1 MYHLP
6 NNFRFNQLKINQ
18 KNIFQMANLLHVLTK
33 WHLCIRALV
42 FALLPVFLLITV
54 NSAFALPPVN
64 ETYNPTP
71 NIEIQKPILVVGSEQ
86 DFPPFATGMTDET
99 AGGFTV
105 ELWKAVAAEAGL
117 NYNIRVRPFHE
128 LLQEFKAGK
137 IDVLINL
144 ASSEQRHEFADFT
157 VPHMIV
163 HGAIFV
169 RKGQTNISSENDF
182 TGKSIIV
189 LSGDLAH
196 DYAIS
201 KGLGKQLVLANTAE
215 EGLRML
221 ASGNHDAMLISKL
234 AGMQTMQSAKLRNID
249 VLEAKAGFSQK
260 FSFAVHKGQADLL
273 HKINEGLAVTKT
285 NGAYNTI
292 YEKWFGIYEVKEI
305 TLFDFIKYLTPMLV
319 IFIGILAYSL
329 RLTRHESE
337 DRKALFVMNPNATVV
352 IDNNG
357 IVSNINPAFSRMFHV
372 NESILIGLTE
382 LELDCF
388 IQEKCT
394 GDDQYIATS
403 SLPINAE
410 LKSKQ
415 TVASINNH
423 ELSFTIECGGIKVIA
438 RSYVDCNISRI
449 SRIIHFQ
456 DITERSIVDR
466 MKSEFIATAA
476 HELRTPMTTI
486 FGFIEILK
494 DIPLDVETQKE
505 MISTVHVQAKLMINL
520 LNEVLDMAK
529 MEAQAANLYHMD
541 HQPIGPILEALTETF
556 IPPDNRKKVALEIS
570 PHLPEVNIDKA
581 KIEQAIK
588 NALSNAYKFSPK
600 DDEIKMQVTEVLHKD
615 ESKILIS
622 IQDRGIGMTS
632 DELKRIYEKFYRA
645 DQSGNIP
652 GTGLGMAIMK
662 DIIDYHG
669 GEIVINSEYG
679 VGTTINIYLPVIT
692 SN

>member
-1 MYHLP
+1 
-6 NNFRFNQLKINQ
+6 
-18 KNIFQMANLLHVLTK
+18 MANLLHVLTK

-64 ETYNPTP
+64 ETYNATP

-128 LLQEFKAGK
+128 LLEEFKAGK

-144 ASSEQRHEFADFT
+144 ASSDQRHEFADFT

-169 RKGQTNISSENDF
+169 RKGETSISSENDF
-182 TGKSIIV
+182 AGKSIIV
-189 LSGDLAH
+189 LSSDLAH
-196 DYAIS
+196 DYAVS
-201 KGLGKQLVLANTAE
+201 KGWGKQLVLVDTAE

-221 ASGNHDAMLISKL
+221 ASGKHDAMLISKL
-234 AGMQTMQSAKLRNID
+234 AGMQTMQSAKLNNID
-249 VLEAKAGFSQK
+249 VLKAKAGFSQK
-260 FSFAVHKGQADLL
+260 FSFAVHKGQAELL
-273 HKINEGLAVTKT
+273 DKINEGLAVTKT
-285 NGAYNTI
+285 NGAYNSI
-292 YEKWFGIYEVKEI
+292 YEKWFGVYEVKEI
-305 TLFDFIKYLTPMLV
+305 TLFDFIKYLTPILV

-337 DRKALFVMNPNATVV
+337 DRKALFVMNPNAIIV

-357 IVSNINPAFSRMFHV
+357 VVSNINPAFGRMFHV
-372 NESILIGLTE
+372 NESTLIGLTE

-449 SRIIHFQ
+449 IHFQ

-494 DIPLDVETQKE
+494 DIPLDIETQKE
-505 MISTVHVQAKLMINL
+505 MIGTVHVQAKLMINL

-529 MEAQAANLYHMD
+529 MEAQAANLYHMG
-541 HQPIGPILEALTETF
+541 HQSIGPMLEALTETF
-556 IPPDNRKKVALEIS
+556 IPPENRKKVTLEIS
-570 PHLPEVNIDKA
+570 PNLPEVNIDKA
-581 KIEQAIK
+581 KIEQAVK

-622 IQDRGIGMTS
+622 IQDRGIGMTP

-662 DIIDYHG
+662 DIIDFHG
-669 GEIVINSEYG
+669 GEIIINSEYG
-679 VGTTINIYLPVIT
+679 VGTTINIYLPIIK
-692 SN
+692 SNS

>member
-1 MYHLP
+1 
-6 NNFRFNQLKINQ
+6 
-18 KNIFQMANLLHVLTK
+18 MANLLHVLTK

-64 ETYNPTP
+64 ETYNATP

-128 LLQEFKAGK
+128 LLEEFKAGK

-144 ASSEQRHEFADFT
+144 ASSDQRHEFADFT

-169 RKGQTNISSENDF
+169 RKGETSISSENDF
-182 TGKSIIV
+182 AGKSIIV
-189 LSGDLAH
+189 LSSDLAH
-196 DYAIS
+196 DYAVS
-201 KGLGKQLVLANTAE
+201 KGWGKQLVLVNTAE

-221 ASGNHDAMLISKL
+221 ASGKHDAMLISKL
-234 AGMQTMQSAKLRNID
+234 AGMQTIQSAKLNNID

-260 FSFAVHKGQADLL
+260 FSFAVHKGQAELL
-273 HKINEGLAVTKT
+273 DKINEGLAVTKT
-285 NGAYNTI
+285 NGAYNSI
-292 YEKWFGIYEVKEI
+292 YEKWFGVYEVKEI
-305 TLFDFIKYLTPMLV
+305 TLFDFIKYLTPILV

-337 DRKALFVMNPNATVV
+337 DRKALFVMNPNAIIV

-357 IVSNINPAFSRMFHV
+357 VVSNINPAFGRMFHV
-372 NESILIGLTE
+372 NESTLIGLTE

-541 HQPIGPILEALTETF
+541 HQPIGPMLEALTETF

-622 IQDRGIGMTS
+622 IQDRGIGMTP

-652 GTGLGMAIMK
+652 GTGLGMSIMK

-669 GEIVINSEYG
+669 GEIIINSEYG
-679 VGTTINIYLPVIT
+679 VGTTINIYLPVIK

>member
-1 MYHLP
+1 
-6 NNFRFNQLKINQ
+6 
-18 KNIFQMANLLHVLTK
+18 MANLLHVLTK

-64 ETYNPTP
+64 ETYNATP

-128 LLQEFKAGK
+128 LLEEFKAGK

-144 ASSEQRHEFADFT
+144 ASSDQRHEFADFT

-169 RKGQTNISSENDF
+169 RKGETSISSENDF
-182 TGKSIIV
+182 AGKSIIV
-189 LSGDLAH
+189 LSSDLAH
-196 DYAIS
+196 DYAVS
-201 KGLGKQLVLANTAE
+201 KGWGKQLVLVNTAE

-221 ASGNHDAMLISKL
+221 ASGKHDAMLISKL
-234 AGMQTMQSAKLRNID
+234 AGMQTIQSAKLNNID

-260 FSFAVHKGQADLL
+260 FSFAVHKGQAELL
-273 HKINEGLAVTKT
+273 DKINEGLAVTKT
-285 NGAYNTI
+285 NGAYNSI
-292 YEKWFGIYEVKEI
+292 YEKWFGVYEVKEI
-305 TLFDFIKYLTPMLV
+305 TLFDFIKYLTPILV

-337 DRKALFVMNPNATVV
+337 DRKALFVMNPNAIIV

-357 IVSNINPAFSRMFHV
+357 VVSNINPAFGRMFHV
-372 NESILIGLTE
+372 NESTLIGLTE

-541 HQPIGPILEALTETF
+541 HQPIGPMLEVLTEMF

-615 ESKILIS
+615 ESNILIS
-622 IQDRGIGMTS
+622 IQDRGIGMTP
-632 DELKRIYEKFYRA
+632 EVLKRIYEKFYRA

-652 GTGLGMAIMK
+652 GTGLGMSIMK

-669 GEIVINSEYG
+669 GEIIINSEYG
-679 VGTTINIYLPVIT
+679 VGTTINIYLPVIK

>member
-1 MYHLP
+1 
-6 NNFRFNQLKINQ
+6 
-18 KNIFQMANLLHVLTK
+18 MANLLHVLTK

-64 ETYNPTP
+64 ETYNATP

-128 LLQEFKAGK
+128 LLEEFKAGK

-144 ASSEQRHEFADFT
+144 ASSDQRHEFADFT

-169 RKGQTNISSENDF
+169 RKGETSISSENDF
-182 TGKSIIV
+182 AGKSIIV
-189 LSGDLAH
+189 LSSDLAH
-196 DYAIS
+196 DYAVS
-201 KGLGKQLVLANTAE
+201 KGWGKQLVLVNTAE

-221 ASGNHDAMLISKL
+221 ASGKHDAMLISKL
-234 AGMQTMQSAKLRNID
+234 AGMQTIQSAKLNNID

-260 FSFAVHKGQADLL
+260 FSFAVHKGQAELL
-273 HKINEGLAVTKT
+273 DKINEGLAVTKT
-285 NGAYNTI
+285 NGAYNSI
-292 YEKWFGIYEVKEI
+292 YEKWFGVYEVKEI
-305 TLFDFIKYLTPMLV
+305 TLFDFIKYLTPILV

-337 DRKALFVMNPNATVV
+337 DRKALFVMNPNAIIV

-357 IVSNINPAFSRMFHV
+357 VVSNINPAFGRMFHV
-372 NESILIGLTE
+372 NESTLIGLTE

-541 HQPIGPILEALTETF
+541 HQPIGPMLEALTEMF

-615 ESKILIS
+615 ESNILIS
-622 IQDRGIGMTS
+622 IQDRGIGMTP
-632 DELKRIYEKFYRA
+632 EVLKRIYEKFYRA

-652 GTGLGMAIMK
+652 GTGLGMSIMK

-669 GEIVINSEYG
+669 GEIIINSEYG
-679 VGTTINIYLPVIT
+679 VGTTINIYLPVIK

>member
-1 MYHLP
+1 
-6 NNFRFNQLKINQ
+6 
-18 KNIFQMANLLHVLTK
+18 MANLLHVLTK
-33 WHLCIRALV
+33 QRLSIRALV
-42 FALLPVFLLITV
+42 FALFSVFLLITV
-54 NSAFALPPVN
+54 KSAAALPTS
-64 ETYNPTP
+64 ETYKPTP
-71 NIEIQKPILVVGSEQ
+71 IIETQSSILVVGSEQ

-144 ASSEQRHEFADFT
+144 ASSEERHEFADFT

-169 RKGQTNISSENDF
+169 RKGETSISSENDF
-182 TGKSIIV
+182 AGKSIIV
-189 LSGDLAH
+189 LSSDLAH
-196 DYAIS
+196 DYAVS
-201 KGLGKQLVLANTAE
+201 KGWGKQLVLVNTAE

-221 ASGNHDAMLISKL
+221 ASGKHDAMLISKL
-234 AGMQTMQSAKLRNID
+234 AGMQTIQSAKLNNID
-249 VLEAKAGFSQK
+249 VLKTKAGFSQK

-285 NGAYNTI
+285 NGAYNSI
-292 YEKWFGIYEVKEI
+292 YEKWFGVYEVKEI
-305 TLFDFIKYLTPMLV
+305 TLFDFIKYLTPILV

-337 DRKALFVMNPNATVV
+337 DRKALFVMNPNAIIV

-357 IVSNINPAFSRMFHV
+357 VVSNINPAFGRMFHV
-372 NESILIGLTE
+372 NESTLIGLTE

-410 LKSKQ
+410 LKSKE

-423 ELSFTIECGGIKVIA
+423 ELSFTIECSGIKVIA

-486 FGFIEILK
+486 YGFIEILK
-494 DIPLDVETQKE
+494 DVPLDVETQKE

-556 IPPDNRKKVALEIS
+556 IPPENRKKVTLEIS
-570 PHLPEVNIDKA
+570 PNLPEVNIDKA
-581 KIEQAIK
+581 KIEQAVK
-588 NALSNAYKFSPK
+588 NALSNAYKFSPI

-622 IQDRGIGMTS
+622 IQDRGIGMTP
-632 DELKRIYEKFYRA
+632 EVLKRIYEKFYRA

-679 VGTTINIYLPVIT
+679 VGTTINIYLPAIK
-692 SN
+692 SNS

>member
-1 MYHLP
+1 
-6 NNFRFNQLKINQ
+6 
-18 KNIFQMANLLHVLTK
+18 MANLLHVLTK
-33 WHLCIRALV
+33 SHLCIRALV

-64 ETYNPTP
+64 ETYNATP

-128 LLQEFKAGK
+128 LLEEFKAGK

-144 ASSEQRHEFADFT
+144 ASSDQRHEFADFT

-169 RKGQTNISSENDF
+169 RKGETSISSENDF
-182 TGKSIIV
+182 AGKSIIV
-189 LSGDLAH
+189 LSSDLAH
-196 DYAIS
+196 DYAVS
-201 KGLGKQLVLANTAE
+201 KGWGKQLVLVNTAE

-221 ASGNHDAMLISKL
+221 ASGKHDAMLISKL
-234 AGMQTMQSAKLRNID
+234 AGMQTIQSAKLNNID

-260 FSFAVHKGQADLL
+260 FSFAVHKGQAELL
-273 HKINEGLAVTKT
+273 DKINEGLAVTKT
-285 NGAYNTI
+285 NGAYNSI
-292 YEKWFGIYEVKEI
+292 YEKWFGVYEVKEI
-305 TLFDFIKYLTPMLV
+305 TLFDFIKYLTPILV

-337 DRKALFVMNPNATVV
+337 DRKALFVMNPNAIIV

-357 IVSNINPAFSRMFHV
+357 VVSNINPAFGRMFHV
-372 NESILIGLTE
+372 NESTLIGLTE

-541 HQPIGPILEALTETF
+541 HQPIGPMLEVLTEMF

-615 ESKILIS
+615 ESNILIS
-622 IQDRGIGMTS
+622 IQDRGIGMTP
-632 DELKRIYEKFYRA
+632 EVLKRIYEKFYRA

-652 GTGLGMAIMK
+652 GTGLGMSIMK

-669 GEIVINSEYG
+669 GEIIINSEYG
-679 VGTTINIYLPVIT
+679 VGTTINIYLPVIK

>member
-1 MYHLP
+1 
-6 NNFRFNQLKINQ
+6 
-18 KNIFQMANLLHVLTK
+18 MANLLHVLTK
-33 WHLCIRALV
+33 WDLCIRALV
-42 FALLPVFLLITV
+42 IALLPVFLLITV
-54 NSAFALPPVN
+54 NSAFALPPVS

-144 ASSEQRHEFADFT
+144 ASSEQRHQFADFT

-169 RKGQTNISSENDF
+169 RKGETKISSENDF

-196 DYAIS
+196 DYAVS
-201 KGLGKQLVLANTAE
+201 KGWGKQLVLVNTAE

-221 ASGNHDAMLISKL
+221 ASGKHDAMLISKL
-234 AGMQTMQSAKLRNID
+234 AGMQTIQSAKLNNID

-260 FSFAVHKGQADLL
+260 FSFAVHKGQAELL
-273 HKINEGLAVTKT
+273 DKINEGLAITKT
-285 NGAYNTI
+285 NGAYNSI
-292 YEKWFGIYEVKEI
+292 YEKWFGVYEVKEI
-305 TLFDFIKYLTPMLV
+305 TLFDFIKYLTPILV

-337 DRKALFVMNPNATVV
+337 DRKALFVMNPNAIIV

-357 IVSNINPAFSRMFHV
+357 VVSNINPAFGRMFHV
-372 NESILIGLTE
+372 NESTLIGLTE

-541 HQPIGPILEALTETF
+541 HQPIGPMLEVLTEMF

-615 ESKILIS
+615 ESNILIS
-622 IQDRGIGMTS
+622 IQDRGIGMTP
-632 DELKRIYEKFYRA
+632 EVLKRIYEKFYRA

-652 GTGLGMAIMK
+652 GTGLGMSIMK

-669 GEIVINSEYG
+669 GEIIINSEYG
-679 VGTTINIYLPVIT
+679 VGTTINIYLPVIK